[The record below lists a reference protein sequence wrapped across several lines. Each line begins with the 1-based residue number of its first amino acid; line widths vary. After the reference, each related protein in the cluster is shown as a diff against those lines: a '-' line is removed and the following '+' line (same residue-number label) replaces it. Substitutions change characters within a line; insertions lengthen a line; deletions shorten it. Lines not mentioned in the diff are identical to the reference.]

1 MKETTIHFQG
11 QDYQIKYTDKQ
22 SYYLNGLVIT
32 PIKAND
38 HDHLWMNMIG
48 LNESRYVIYS
58 PNDTG
63 GTGINIY
70 LCPTLDATVQVMI
83 FSKGNQYPIFEQ
95 LGTTDED
102 GCFSITYPE
111 RLQEGEYLLY
121 ISDTT
126 PNTISDN
133 HFHAYE
139 NGLFFEFEVLRHGSL
154 IKSPML
160 GFEGFIHGA
169 KEVDFVGTS
178 GTLYFQFDVLNKFPE
193 KCRLTWKC
201 FDASYQ
207 EIDGFQVVQPV
218 EYEETKIIQETDKA
232 KTMQIA
238 IESYLPW
245 MPDCP
250 YTICLYTNN
259 HLFAYC
265 RFSLHVSGITKKF
278 LITPLSDDYHR
289 RSIEAALSS
298 PIKPSN
304 IPHSPVDLMRL
315 FIDYMMF
322 GTDCIIPSSFEKK
335 LSSLVIKH
343 YAILSTMETKL
354 LEYIIYDGPI
364 SKTERRYKR
373 AIQQGLIP
381 KGSPITYDADKDL
394 KDFYRV
400 IKFWKD

>member
-11 QDYQIKYTDKQ
+11 QDYQVKYTGEK

-32 PIKAND
+32 PFKAND
-38 HDHLWMNMIG
+38 HSWMSMLG

-58 PNDTG
+58 PDDTG
-63 GTGINIY
+63 GTGINIF
-70 LCPTLDATVQVMI
+70 LCAPLGTNVHVMI
-83 FSKGNQYPIFEQ
+83 FAKGNQSPIFEQ

-102 GCFSITYPE
+102 DCFSIIYPD

-139 NGLFFEFEVLRHGSL
+139 NGVLFEFEVLRHGSL
-154 IKSPML
+154 IESPKL
-160 GFEGFIHGA
+160 GLEGIIHGA

-178 GTLYFQFDVLNKFPE
+178 GILYFQFDVLNKLPD

-201 FDASYQ
+201 FDASYN
-207 EIDGFQVVQPV
+207 EIDGFNIVQPV
-218 EYEETKIIQETDKA
+218 EYEETKIIYETDA
-232 KTMQIA
+232 VQTMQIA

-245 MPDCP
+245 MPDSP
-250 YTICLYTNN
+250 YTICLYANN

-278 LITPLSDDYHR
+278 LITPLTDDYHR
-289 RSIEAALSS
+289 CSIEAVLSS
-298 PIKPSN
+298 PIKQSD

-315 FIDYMMF
+315 FIDYMTF
-322 GTDCIIPSSFEKK
+322 GATDCIIPSSFEKR
-335 LSSLVIKH
+335 LSSIVIKH

-364 SKTERRYKR
+364 SKVERRHKR

-381 KGSPITYDADKDL
+381 QDSPITYDADKDL

-400 IKFWKD
+400 IKFWKE